1 MILSENEAK
10 NLLTKV
16 LSNSKAESASAS
28 LEGNNTYNIRFARN
42 SISTNGF
49 SDGLSVRISSNF
61 GKKTGTVTTNKF
73 DDASIKEAVKK
84 SEDIAKLSPDN
95 REFMPPLGAQNYSA
109 SNNFSAFTENLKGD
123 DRSDKISY
131 ILEQSI
137 NNDVT
142 SAGYLEDGVSFYAL
156 MNTNGLYG
164 YNKSTMAKM
173 SSTIRTNDGTGSGRF
188 EKNYVDVNNIKN
200 NELADWAIKR
210 SKLSVNPR
218 EITPGRYTVILE
230 HSAAAD
236 MLNLC
241 LDFMGSRGADEGRSY
256 FSKKG
261 GGTLIGEKIANEK
274 VNIYSDPTDMN
285 APSIPFDESGVPRDK
300 VVWFDSGT
308 LKNLHRNRFW
318 AEKTS
323 QPSVPYPSNI
333 IMQGGS
339 KSVEELIAGSE
350 DAVLVT
356 RFWYIRT
363 VDPKTMLLTGLTR
376 DGVFEIKNGKITGP
390 VKNFRF
396 NESPMNI
403 LKNIIELGKSEKAVG
418 SETGDFPIYVP
429 AMKIANFNFSSL
441 SDAI

>member
-16 LSNSKAESASAS
+16 LTNSKADSAIAT

-49 SDGLSVRISSNF
+49 SDGLKVTISSSF
-61 GKKTGTVTTNKF
+61 GKKTGSVSTNKF
-73 DDASIKEAVKK
+73 DEASLKDAVKK
-84 SEDIAKLSPDN
+84 SEDIARVSPDN
-95 REFMPPLGAQNYSA
+95 KEFMPPLGSQSYLSA
-109 SNNFSAFTENLKGD
+109 INFSGNTENLKGD
-123 DRSDKISY
+123 DRSQKISY
-131 ILEQSI
+131 VIEHSVS
-137 NNDVT
+137 NDVT
-142 SAGYLEDGVSFYAL
+142 SAGYMEDEVTIFAIQ
-156 MNTNGLYG
+156 NTSGLFA
-164 YNKSTMAKM
+164 YNKATMAKL
-173 SSTIRTNDGTGSGRF
+173 SSTVRTNDGTGSGRF
-188 EKNYVDVNNIKN
+188 EKNYIDINRINGN
-200 NELADWAIKR
+200 ALADWAINR
-210 SKLSVNPR
+210 SKLSVHPE
-218 EITPGRYTVILE
+218 EIKPGRYTVILE
-230 HSAAAD
+230 HAAAAD

-241 LDFMGSRGADEGRSY
+241 IDFMGSRGADEGRSY

-261 GGTLIGEKIANEK
+261 GGTLLGEKIADEK
-274 VNIYSDPTDMN
+274 VNIYSDPTDVN
-285 APSIPFDESGVPRDK
+285 APSVPFTESGEPRNR
-300 VVWFDSGT
+300 VVWFENGV

-339 KSVEELIAGSE
+339 KSVEQLIAESE

-363 VDPKTMLLTGLTR
+363 VDPRTMLLTGLTR
-376 DGVFEIKNGKITGP
+376 DGVFEVKNGKITRP

-403 LKNIIELGKSEKAVG
+403 LKNIIELGASEKAVG

-429 AMKIANFNFSSL
+429 AMKVANFNFSSL